1 MSQFIFRFRKQ
12 EDFVVP
18 DPSKPL
24 QGRLRHIPPLRIAF
38 TLPKPPTGKPD
49 PVVAQMLREGMVALP
64 DDLNGLSRE
73 ELAERGYHFVKW
85 HARYK
90 RRYVPLRVKHHDT

>member
-1 MSQFIFRFRKQ
+1 MSQFIFRFKGHG
-12 EDFVVP
+12 EIWSP
-18 DPSKPL
+18 DPSKPSL
-24 QGRLRHIPPLRIAF
+24 GKPKSRPALTLDF
-38 TLPKPPTGKPD
+38 TLPKPSTGKPD
-49 PVVAQMLREGMVALP
+49 PVVAQMLQEGMVALP
-64 DDLNGLSRE
+64 DNLNGLSRE